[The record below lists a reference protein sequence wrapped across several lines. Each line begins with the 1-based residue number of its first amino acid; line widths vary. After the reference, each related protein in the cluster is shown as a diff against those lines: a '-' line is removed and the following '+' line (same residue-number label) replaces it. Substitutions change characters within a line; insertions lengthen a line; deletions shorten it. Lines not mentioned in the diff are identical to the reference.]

1 MDLRSLMNT
10 SDDGDRPRAAAAAA
24 AASAG
29 PPPGHPAHAQ
39 ARAHASSQP
48 LAPKQQQQ
56 QQPQQQHPHPHP
68 HPQHQPHLQHQ
79 SHPQHQPPPQL
90 PYQQQA
96 PTTPSQATTAYAFR
110 ESAYSHALHSSPG
123 KPPAPQEYAVHPQ
136 VTTPSYP
143 PQSPYQTPGPYP
155 GRTAPPPLQ
164 AGVAAPYADARSPQ
178 SASMS
183 GPSPY
188 RHTPTSS
195 VSGPGGG
202 YPFPPTGPPQEV
214 ASPVQRH
221 QYPSPN
227 AYPPRESYSHPSG
240 ATAPSPYTQQQQQQQ
255 QQQPPPP
262 QHMPQTPP
270 IGTPVSAHPYLHQRS
285 QSTHSTPTPTS
296 AHSQHP
302 QQLHGQAYPHGSP
315 VATAHPPPEYVRQLS
330 QPPTPLGPPPTGP
343 RQSSTAPTFA
353 HPQSPYQQRL
363 SASHLAQAT
372 PPPPP
377 PRIPSSHSG
386 HERRSLSQSERD
398 RSVSVS
404 PKTRIP
410 SLPSSVGGHTDSE
423 ARPHPSVAN
432 MVEPERERATTPA
445 KRKLA
450 DRDLSPREL
459 ERKEPRPP
467 PAEVNGG
474 PRLSRSP
481 VIQRKRKIH
490 TTPPIWAQAW
500 NARENKRLKLANFEL
515 QKRGPPSING
525 KPEPAKQDSTS
536 RHTSPEAARSTAPP
550 VQEPPKP
557 DSLLGPW
564 EESILGTRPSE
575 ELSKTI
581 ADFLFKNV
589 TLHPD
594 SGEILGRGVQF
605 EIEAKMGQLIDRDT
619 NDRVERAIGSECVL
633 HDTGRLAFR
642 SSMTEAQH
650 KGLNDFLNS
659 MVVQTDPRN
668 PNARGRV
675 QIQYKHRREIDKFY
689 ELPNALQARLPG
701 CVRSLLSGRRSIKV
715 RVTYDQKTQQVL
727 AKIVKARVADIHI
740 HLPTCPLDCRI
751 SINLEMAWD
760 GSVEELESMAV
771 GHADKFPDRNKDRLS
786 YKQNHYQIDL
796 TQVTQTMPGPGN
808 THRIDKEHELE
819 VELSP
824 DIVIDQQRRAMRN
837 EPHQYQQ
844 LVDAFVDNVRVL
856 ARKSREFVY

>member
-10 SDDGDRPRAAAAAA
+10 SDDGGERPRAAAAAA
-24 AASAG
+24 AAAAAGG
-29 PPPGHPAHAQ
+29 PPPGHPAHAH
-39 ARAHASSQP
+39 AHGHQHPHAPPQH
-48 LAPKQQQQ
+48 LAPKHQHHPQQQQ
-56 QQPQQQHPHPHP
+56 QQQQQH
-68 HPQHQPHLQHQ
+68 QQQQ
-79 SHPQHQPPPQL
+79 QQQPPPQL

-136 VTTPSYP
+136 ASAPSYP

-155 GRTAPPPLQ
+155 GRPAPPPLQ
-164 AGVAAPYADARSPQ
+164 AGAPAPYADARSPQ
-178 SASMS
+178 SASMP

-195 VSGPGGG
+195 VSGPSGG
-202 YPFPPTGPPQEV
+202 YPFPPTGPPQEA

-221 QYPSPN
+221 QQYPPSN
-227 AYPPRESYSHPSG
+227 AFPPREGYPHPSG
-240 ATAPSPYTQQQQQQQ
+240 ATVPQYAQ

-262 QHMPQTPP
+262 QQHMPQTPP
-270 IGTPVSAHPYLHQRS
+270 IGTPVSGHPYLHQRS
-285 QSTHSTPTPTS
+285 QSNHSTPTPTS

-302 QQLHGQAYPHGSP
+302 QHHGQQYPLHGSP
-315 VATAHPPPEYVRQLS
+315 VATAHPPPDFNRQLS
-330 QPPTPLGPPPTGP
+330 QPPTPLGPPQTGP
-343 RQSSTAPTFA
+343 RQSSTAPSFTQ
-353 HPQSPYQQRL
+353 PQSPYQQRL

-377 PRIPSSHSG
+377 PPVRMPSSSHST
-386 HERRSLSQSERD
+386 HERRSLSHSERD
-398 RSVSVS
+398 RSISVS

-410 SLPSSVGGHTDSE
+410 SLPSSIGGQTE
-423 ARPHPSVAN
+423 PEVRPHPSVTN
-432 MVEPERERATTPA
+432 MVEPERERAATPA

-467 PAEVNGG
+467 PAELNGG
-474 PRLSRSP
+474 SAISRSP
-481 VIQRKRKIH
+481 VMQRKRKIH
-490 TTPPIWAQAW
+490 ATPPIWAQTW

-515 QKRGPPSING
+515 QKRGPPHING
-525 KPEPAKQDSTS
+525 KSESVKQDSTS

-550 VQEPPKP
+550 VQEPPPPPPPPPPKAE
-557 DSLLGPW
+557 SLLGPW
-564 EESILGTRPSE
+564 EESILGTRPYE

-594 SGEILGRGVQF
+594 SGEIIGRGVQF

-642 SSMTEAQH
+642 SSMTEVQH
-650 KGLNDFLNS
+650 KGLNEFLNT

-675 QIQYKHRREIDKFY
+675 QVQYKHRREIDKFY

-701 CVRSLLSGRRSIKV
+701 CVRSLLGNRRSIKV

-727 AKIVKARVADIHI
+727 AKIVKARVADIHL
-740 HLPTCPLDCRI
+740 HLPTCPLDCRL

-760 GSVEELESMAV
+760 GSVEELESVAV

-796 TQVTQTMPGPGN
+796 TQVTQMMPGPGVSQLLLGSVAP
-808 THRIDKEHELE
+808 ELC
-819 VELSP
+819 
-824 DIVIDQQRRAMRN
+824 
-837 EPHQYQQ
+837 
-844 LVDAFVDNVRVL
+844 
-856 ARKSREFVY
+856 